1 MNEKLEKALETQLGE
16 KYYNQSALQYDT
28 NVGTLLTPYEY
39 KMFLLYKENV
49 ISKGDKRF
57 INLPL
62 VSFNHRFV
70 YYSLS
75 LEFTSLIDSYYDL
88 IKEDRMLNDVPLNE
102 RYSSSFD
109 TSRIYSEIE
118 GSLNVENVPTTRR
131 RLKELLEDNV
141 PPKSKNDIIIKNMA
155 LAIEFV
161 QSKPTFNKENLFKL
175 YSTLSKDC
183 LNDDDKLK
191 EGDIYRYDTVTV
203 GSYQGCPHT
212 RIEECM
218 NSLFS
223 YVNAILEKGESL
235 ESLLLPHVAHYYLL
249 YIHPYFDLNGR
260 TARMVSYWLYLLS
273 GDTYFP
279 PIISEAINQN
289 KSKYYRALEQTRDNH
304 NDLSYFLLYIFN
316 TTIKYIL
323 CYHSLDS
330 INKECKSRGVL
341 LTSLDLH
348 YIKRI
353 ILSYEGAF
361 TYLDFMKFANIEISK
376 QGALKIL
383 NKLVHFGVL
392 KQKPSPSKIK
402 MFEINT
408 KHIPFKSLL

>member
-109 TSRIYSEIE
+109 TSRKYSEIE

-141 PPKSKNDIIIKNMA
+141 PPKSKNDIVIKNMA

-161 QSKPTFNKENLFKL
+161 QNKPAFNKENLFKFIH
-175 YSTLSKDC
+175 S
-183 LNDDDKLK
+183 
-191 EGDIYRYDTVTV
+191 
-203 GSYQGCPHT
+203 
-212 RIEECM
+212 IEM
-218 NSLFS
+218 
-223 YVNAILEKGESL
+223 
-235 ESLLLPHVAHYYLL
+235 
-249 YIHPYFDLNGR
+249 FDAVMSVERL
-260 TARMVSYWLYLLS
+260 
-273 GDTYFP
+273 
-279 PIISEAINQN
+279 
-289 KSKYYRALEQTRDNH
+289 
-304 NDLSYFLLYIFN
+304 
-316 TTIKYIL
+316 IK
-323 CYHSLDS
+323 
-330 INKECKSRGVL
+330 
-341 LTSLDLH
+341 
-348 YIKRI
+348 
-353 ILSYEGAF
+353 
-361 TYLDFMKFANIEISK
+361 
-376 QGALKIL
+376 
-383 NKLVHFGVL
+383 
-392 KQKPSPSKIK
+392 
-402 MFEINT
+402 
-408 KHIPFKSLL
+408 